1 MAMDSAIAIAE
12 LSGLAMLL
20 LVAIALGRRL
30 HGADRIVIGEDAQH
44 SLRDELNLWA
54 AFVGILLIAVFCWLL
69 AWSMLGEARS
79 ATMLAI
85 CIFLVI
91 GANLLDDSFGASD

>member
-1 MAMDSAIAIAE
+1 MNSVITIAE
-12 LSGLAMLL
+12 LSGLAMLI

-30 HGADRIVIGEDAQH
+30 YGAGKVVIGQDAQH
-44 SLRDELNLWA
+44 SVRDALNQWA
-54 AFVGILLIAVFCWLL
+54 AFVGIVLIAVFCWLL

-85 CIFLVI
+85 CIFIGI
-91 GANLLDDSFGASD
+91 GANLLDEGFGASD

>member
-30 HGADRIVIGEDAQH
+30 HGADRIVIGE
-44 SLRDELNLWA
+44 DELNLWA